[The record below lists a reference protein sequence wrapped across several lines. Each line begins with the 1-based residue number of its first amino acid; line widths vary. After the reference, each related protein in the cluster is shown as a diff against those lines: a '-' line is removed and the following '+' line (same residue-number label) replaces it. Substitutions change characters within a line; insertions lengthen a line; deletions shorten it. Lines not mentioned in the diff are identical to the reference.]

1 MAGDISYYAI
11 VGAGRTA
18 QAPSGLARRRYAG
31 PDGDV
36 PVDEAL
42 RRELTWE
49 PDSAIVEW
57 EYGEAGADLVEISE
71 AAAARLV
78 AGWRVLWDDG
88 G

>member
-1 MAGDISYYAI
+1 VPGDIAYYAI

-31 PDGDV
+31 PDGRI

-42 RRELTWE
+42 RRELTW
-49 PDSAIVEW
+49 DSAIVEW
-57 EYGEAGADLVEISE
+57 EFGAVGADLVEISE
-71 AAAARLV
+71 AVAARLA